1 MPRTMWWTMYEFLNE
16 NQIPHEVRDL
26 REAVVTEQGINY
38 LDTSSALLVNSR
50 ALLPKT
56 RRPENPGY
64 GVFMGSAGGHF
75 RRPTVVGSWTTGR
88 LHRARTSELMTYG
101 PERRTGPNHRGS
113 RGRWT
118 SSPEARAG
126 IDPRGIQQDPESQQW
141 WMARRARFVAVWAVA
156 RLGCHGPY
164 GRGIN
169 AVYRAWP
176 LIAPSRRQGEEWG
189 VLCRKGNPLSEEI
202 YEGWQPGRLGWK

>member
-1 MPRTMWWTMYEFLNE
+1 MYGFLSE
-16 NQIPHEVRDL
+16 SQILQEVRD
-26 REAVVTEQGINY
+26 VTEQGINM
-38 LDTSSALLVNSR
+38 DTTTSALPAGEVNSR

-75 RRPTVVGSWTTGR
+75 RQPTVVGSCTTGR
-88 LHRARTSELMTYG
+88 LHRARTSGLMTYG

-118 SSPEARAG
+118 SSHEARTG

-141 WMARRARFVAVWAVA
+141 WMARRTRFVAVWAVA

-164 GRGIN
+164 GHGIN
-169 AVYRAWP
+169 AGHGA
-176 LIAPSRRQGEEWG
+176 
-189 VLCRKGNPLSEEI
+189 
-202 YEGWQPGRLGWK
+202 